1 MVYIEV
7 CVGSSCHLKGAPEIV
22 ELMQQ
27 HIADEQ
33 LEDDIILTGAF
44 CAGRCNRTG
53 VTVTVNDAPYTG
65 ITKETFRDFW
75 QDTVLRPSGRTGRR
89 DSMAECLTLKNPT
102 ARTVISASGTAPS
115 SPSASPATRRT
126 SSATSASCAGTA
138 LWFVLRM
145 PKRS

>member
-33 LEDDIILTGAF
+33 LENDIILTGAF

-75 QDTVLRPSGRTGRR
+75 QDTVL
-89 DSMAECLTLKNPT
+89 
-102 ARTVISASGTAPS
+102 
-115 SPSASPATRRT
+115 PAVRQDRE
-126 SSATSASCAGTA
+126 A
-138 LWFVLRM
+138 
-145 PKRS
+145 